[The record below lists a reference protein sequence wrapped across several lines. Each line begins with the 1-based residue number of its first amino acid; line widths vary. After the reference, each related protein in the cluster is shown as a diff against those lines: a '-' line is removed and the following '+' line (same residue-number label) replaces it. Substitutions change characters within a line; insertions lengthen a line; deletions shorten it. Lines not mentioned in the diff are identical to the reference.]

1 MKQLLPA
8 ALLWLS
14 ASTVLAAP
22 NAQALATSKNCLAC
36 HAVDRK
42 LVGPSYQDVAA
53 RYAGQKDAVSRLAE
67 KIQKGARAAGARAHA
82 RQPGHAGRGQDPG
95 HLGAVSQEVNPP
107 HEKSPAVRGFLLGGL
122 SCSAPAG
129 PGWPGSPAWRCP
141 G

>member
-42 LVGPSYQDVAA
+42 LVGRPTRMWRPATPA
-53 RYAGQKDAVSRLAE
+53 RRM
-67 KIQKGARAAGARAHA
+67 
-82 RQPGHAGRGQDPG
+82 P
-95 HLGAVSQEVNPP
+95 
-107 HEKSPAVRGFLLGGL
+107 
-122 SCSAPAG
+122 
-129 PGWPGSPAWRCP
+129 
-141 G
+141 

>member
-67 KIQKGARAAGARAHA
+67 KIQKGARAAGAPCPCPPTRS
-82 RQPGHAGRGQDPG
+82 RRKRPRPWPAGCCLTR
-95 HLGAVSQEVNPP
+95 SE
-107 HEKSPAVRGFLLGGL
+107 
-122 SCSAPAG
+122 SAP
-129 PGWPGSPAWRCP
+129 
-141 G
+141 

>member
-36 HAVDRK
+36 HAIDRK

-67 KIQKGARAAGARAHA
+67 KIQKGGAGSWGPVPMPA
-82 RQPGHAGRGQDPG
+82 
-95 HLGAVSQEVNPP
+95 NPVTP
-107 HEKSPAVRGFLLGGL
+107 EEAKTLATWVL
-122 SCSAPAG
+122 SHKK
-129 PGWPGSPAWRCP
+129 
-141 G
+141 